1 MYILNCLRR
10 GKTRVTQSSLVLFCI
25 WLVEKVVQ
33 ISKAITACSSSR
45 LMQQNGPFTNMAF
58 LRNFSCALPL
68 SPYPQL
74 SACFFN
80 NFSAL
85 FSICLFAGPLQM
97 LTSNKPWICSLGY
110 FHRDRKNTKFG
121 NCLVIIIC
129 TTTQH
134 GTWER
139 PRTEKGDRA

>member
-1 MYILNCLRR
+1 MYILNCLKR

-25 WLVEKVVQ
+25 WLVEKIVQ
-33 ISKAITACSSSR
+33 ISEAITACSSSR

-58 LRNFSCALPL
+58 LSKFQLCPPPTHNPL
-68 SPYPQL
+68 L
-74 SACFFN
+74 VFFN